1 MPPKRTSLTTV
12 ERAFEILD
20 LLWELDGA
28 GPSELADHMDL
39 PDSTVYDYLRSLSE
53 TRYVTRDDGEYR
65 LSSYFLTIGGKMKY
79 RNRLFQVAKPEMKRA
94 VAETDELIGLT
105 IENDGR
111 AVVYHQEEGQKA
123 LSLGTYSGAATPL
136 HTVATGKAILAH
148 LPEERVDEIIEE
160 QGLEQRTEH
169 TVTDPDELKSELAEV
184 QEQGYAVGWDEQV
197 IGMGMAAVPIVID
210 ERVLGSFGIV
220 VPTGRIQDASY
231 REELLQKL
239 QEMTNTVTINY
250 QYGN

>member
-12 ERAFEILD
+12 ERAFEIVD

-28 GPSELADHMDL
+28 GPSEVAERMGL

-53 TRYVTRDDGEYR
+53 TRYVTREDGEYR

-79 RNRLFQVAKPEMKRA
+79 RNRLFQVAKPEMKRI
-94 VAETDELIGLT
+94 VAETDELVGLT

-111 AVVYHQEEGQKA
+111 AVVYHQEEGRRA

-148 LPEERVDEIIEE
+148 LPEARVDEIIERR
-160 QGLEQRTEH
+160 GLVQRTEH
-169 TVTDPDELKSELAEV
+169 TVTDPDELKAELAEIRDD
-184 QEQGYAVGWDEQV
+184 GYAVDWDEQV
-197 IGMGMAAVPIVID
+197 VGMGMAAVPILID
-210 ERVLGSFGIV
+210 DRVLGSFGIV
-220 VPTGRIQDASY
+220 VPTGRIRDASY
-231 REELLQKL
+231 RDDLLQKL
-239 QEMTNTVTINY
+239 QEMANTVTINY

>member
-1 MPPKRTSLTTV
+1 MPKDRTSLTTV
-12 ERAFEILD
+12 ARAFEILD

-28 GPSELADHMDL
+28 GPSELAARLDL

-79 RNRLFQVAKPEMKRA
+79 RNRLYQVAKPEMKRV
-94 VAETDELIGLT
+94 VAETDELVGLT

-111 AVVYHQEEGQKA
+111 AVVYHQEEGQQA

-148 LPEERVDEIIEE
+148 LSEERIDEIIHEH
-160 QGLEQRTEH
+160 GLEQRTEQ
-169 TVTDPDELKSELAEV
+169 TITDPDVLRRELEEIRTD
-184 QEQGYAVGWDEQV
+184 GYAVDWDEQV
-197 IGMGMAAVPIVID
+197 VGMGMAAVPIVID
-210 ERVLGSFGIV
+210 EEVLGSFGIV
-220 VPTGRIQDASY
+220 VPTGRIRDPSY
-231 REELLQKL
+231 REEILQKL
-239 QEMTNTVTINY
+239 QEMTNKVSINY
-250 QYGN
+250 RYGN